1 MNTQTQYLRPKAV
14 CELLSISKATLYR
27 WTNKGHFP
35 KPVKLGDRA
44 VGYDIVD
51 IQDFLKERKG
61 VSDHAE

>member
-35 KPVKLGDRA
+35 KPVKLGSRA
-44 VGYDIVD
+44 VGYDMSE
-51 IQDFLKERKG
+51 IQDFLNDRKDG
-61 VSDHAE
+61 ADHVE